1 VAAGLFAVPDAAD
14 LAPLAYQADYLNATD
29 DTEAGL
35 PDLLGRSLRTTRRP
49 DILKIAVTLKALGR
63 EGLGALIDAVCDR
76 AHTLADLVER
86 HPGLELHARP
96 TISTVLFRP
105 AGATDEQVAAIRRR
119 LMDEGRAVL
128 GRAAADGRLWL
139 KATLL
144 NPGARTEDLATL
156 LRLTTEPTAPTE
168 GPTR

>member
-1 VAAGLFAVPDAAD
+1 MPDSAALR
-14 LAPLAYQADYLNATD
+14 PLDHRADYLNAAD

-63 EGLGALIDAVCDR
+63 EGIGALVEAVCDR
-76 AHTLADLVER
+76 AHTLADLVEQ

-105 AGATDEQVAAIRRR
+105 RGADDQQVASVRRH
-119 LMDEGRAVL
+119 LMHQGRAVL
-128 GRAAADGRLWL
+128 GRATADGRLWF

-144 NPGARTEDLATL
+144 NPHTRPEDLAAL
-156 LRLTTEPTAPTE
+156 LALTTEGSTS
-168 GPTR
+168 R